1 MNCLVKR
8 FCWQY
13 LETLQVVNFVHL
25 NLRAPLSN
33 QIVWYLT
40 IDGISLFIIY
50 IYIDIYIYMQRQC
63 CLEEM

>member
-50 IYIDIYIYMQRQC
+50 IYI
-63 CLEEM
+63 